1 MCDIIFENT
10 KGIYAE
16 ATVQVS
22 IVLVMEGELAS
33 ETENQDTKIMYQ
45 FEPKCNFSYT
55 PDETA
60 GLQFVGFEKFR
71 KLRRKICV

>member
-22 IVLVMEGELAS
+22 IVLVMKGQLAS
-33 ETENQDTKIMYQ
+33 ETINYVQKPCINLSQSATY
-45 FEPKCNFSYT
+45 
-55 PDETA
+55 
-60 GLQFVGFEKFR
+60 
-71 KLRRKICV
+71 

>member
-22 IVLVMEGELAS
+22 IVLVMKGELAS
-33 ETENQDTKIMYQ
+33 ETVNYDAKTMYQ
-45 FEPKCNFSYT
+45 FEPKCNLLRN
-55 PDETA
+55 A
-60 GLQFVGFEKFR
+60 LQVKQQVAEAAVRKF
-71 KLRRKICV
+71 LKIS

>member
-22 IVLVMEGELAS
+22 IVLAMKRELAR
-33 ETENQDTKIMYQ
+33 ETVNYDTKTTHQ
-45 FEPKCNFSYT
+45 FEPKCNLIKKYT
-55 PDETA
+55 PGETTR
-60 GLQFVGFEKFR
+60 FR
-71 KLRRKICV
+71 SCRS